1 MFGGYGTVIGALA
14 GAAAITLIRALL
26 SLQVIF
32 PDGSSFVMPQHWM
45 NVLIG
50 LILIG
55 AVVGDI
61 WVRQE
66 RIFSRIFKRA
76 SASAGDAN

>member
-1 MFGGYGTVIGALA
+1 
-14 GAAAITLIRALL
+14 LIRSLL
-26 SLQVIF
+26 SLQVLL
-32 PDGSSFVMPQHWM
+32 PDGTSFVMPQHWM

-66 RIFSRIFKRA
+66 RIFSRLFKRRA
-76 SASAGDAN
+76 AARRHGDTA

>member
-1 MFGGYGTVIGALA
+1 
-14 GAAAITLIRALL
+14 
-26 SLQVIF
+26 
-32 PDGSSFVMPQHWM
+32 
-45 NVLIG
+45 VLIG

-66 RIFSRIFKRA
+66 GIIQRIFRRRSGGHA
-76 SASAGDAN
+76 

>member
-1 MFGGYGTVIGALA
+1 
-14 GAAAITLIRALL
+14 
-26 SLQVIF
+26 
-32 PDGSSFVMPQHWM
+32 MPQHWM

-66 RIFSRIFKRA
+66 GIFARIFKRRSGEHA
-76 SASAGDAN
+76 